1 MLIEEKS
8 TGASPTPDL
17 SQAMADY
24 ARNGYCVVP
33 NVLSPAQVAAARQRI
48 EEQAEAELALGWA
61 RLDNG
66 PKQQKKAMEDMVN
79 LLKEDV
85 GEIQGGVNQRI
96 SFLVNKGQVLR
107 DLITH
112 PVALGLAEHVLGKE
126 FLLCSF
132 AANIANKG
140 GVLEDLH
147 RDSWW
152 MPVPIHKDDH
162 DYVKVGHRKRNTQ
175 LPDSAPKDVVVPP
188 VMCVVVWMLTDF
200 TEENGGTRLVPG
212 SNLRPDNPVSSV
224 PHVVPSIA
232 ATGKA
237 GSVVMWDGRL
247 WHATGQN
254 LTDDPRIGLLCAYCG
269 PLIRPHENY
278 FLGLDPAV
286 LDQASDKLL
295 DLLGYSS
302 WFYFNRLDTLS
313 SPKRFRAREPWISE
327 LHMGKGQR

>member
-162 DYVKVGHRKRNTQ
+162 DYVKVRR
-175 LPDSAPKDVVVPP
+175 
-188 VMCVVVWMLTDF
+188 
-200 TEENGGTRLVPG
+200 
-212 SNLRPDNPVSSV
+212 
-224 PHVVPSIA
+224 
-232 ATGKA
+232 
-237 GSVVMWDGRL
+237 
-247 WHATGQN
+247 
-254 LTDDPRIGLLCAYCG
+254 
-269 PLIRPHENY
+269 
-278 FLGLDPAV
+278 
-286 LDQASDKLL
+286 AS
-295 DLLGYSS
+295 
-302 WFYFNRLDTLS
+302 
-313 SPKRFRAREPWISE
+313 
-327 LHMGKGQR
+327 M